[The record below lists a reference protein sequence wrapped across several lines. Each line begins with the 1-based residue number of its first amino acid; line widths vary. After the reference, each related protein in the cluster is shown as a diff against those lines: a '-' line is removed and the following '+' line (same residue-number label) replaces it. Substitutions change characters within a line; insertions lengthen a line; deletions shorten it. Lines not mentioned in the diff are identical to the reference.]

1 MLILGDH
8 SARTPKIDSTEA
20 LFATD
25 HLIPECSLYDIAYDA
40 YAVIVVSPIQKL
52 SVHNTVQQANA
63 LR

>member
-1 MLILGDH
+1 ML
-8 SARTPKIDSTEA
+8 PKQSQWTYPQADLTEA